1 MRGLALIPLAL
12 LALTAPV
19 AAESPIAEIVC
30 APSDQMRDRLTRDY
44 GSTLTGT
51 GLRDQDS
58 VMELWSSDRGDWTL
72 VVSYATGLRC
82 IVAMGEAWDN
92 VAPPDPA

>member
-1 MRGLALIPLAL
+1 MRGSCLIPLAL
-12 LALTAPV
+12 LALSAPA

-30 APSDQMRDRLTRDY
+30 APSAEMRDRLTRDY
-44 GSTLTGT
+44 GATLTGT

-58 VMELWSSDRGDWTL
+58 VMELWSSTRGDWTL

-82 IVAMGEAWDN
+82 IVAMGEAWDS

>member
-12 LALTAPV
+12 LALTAP
-19 AAESPIAEIVC
+19 ATADSPIAEIVC
-30 APSDQMRDRLTRDY
+30 APSAEMRDRLTRDY
-44 GSTLTGT
+44 GATLTGT

-72 VVSYATGLRC
+72 VVAYATGQRC
-82 IVAMGEAWDN
+82 IVAMGEAWDSLT
-92 VAPPDPA
+92 PPDPA